1 MPELSLLASGHD
13 IRLFEILNSFDI
25 KDKIKICKIGRKKKI
40 VYVKFF
46 TKNEI
51 KNLKMMNLIK
61 SKLIKDKNVHS
72 INYQKIK
79 KIPKLQNSS
88 SRFLSVIFTS
98 NMNKKKNIDFEK
110 KSNYKIKKFG
120 IKI

>member
-1 MPELSLLASGHD
+1 MIS
-13 IRLFEILNSFDI
+13 
-25 KDKIKICKIGRKKKI
+25 KIKLKFVKLEEKKI

-98 NMNKKKNIDFEK
+98 NMNKKKK
-110 KSNYKIKKFG
+110 
-120 IKI
+120 